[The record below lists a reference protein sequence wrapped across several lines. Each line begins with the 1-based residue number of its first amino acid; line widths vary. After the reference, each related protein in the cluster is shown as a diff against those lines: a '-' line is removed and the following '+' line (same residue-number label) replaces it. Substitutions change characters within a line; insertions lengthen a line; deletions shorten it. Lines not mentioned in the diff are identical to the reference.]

1 MCYLR
6 VTTEPVF
13 ARPYQFL
20 KFSEALNLRLRWV
33 LKIEH
38 FHGTITKDIIEKR
51 LKSILLILFR
61 PTVGGH
67 SLAAQL
73 QIAWPLGLRSL
84 RTFARCL
91 FLSVLAIKAAV
102 TAFGRRKQLATCI
115 SGAALV

>member
-38 FHGTITKDIIEKR
+38 FHGTITKDSIE
-51 LKSILLILFR
+51 
-61 PTVGGH
+61 
-67 SLAAQL
+67 
-73 QIAWPLGLRSL
+73 
-84 RTFARCL
+84 
-91 FLSVLAIKAAV
+91 AV
-102 TAFGRRKQLATCI
+102 EKYPFD
-115 SGAALV
+115 SF